1 MNIIVAGQRVVTA
14 LDLIEAAGYE
24 PAPAFEP
31 RTAEDIAAYRDA
43 LVDLIDDLADIADTE
58 DDDLDLAHYRQLLRR
73 MPTPLRNRDLVVARR
88 PKARKAVAA

>member
-1 MNIIVAGQRVVTA
+1 MDIIVAGQRVVTA

-31 RTAEDIAAYRDA
+31 RTTKDVAAYRDVLA
-43 LVDLIDDLADIADTE
+43 DLIDDLADVAETE
-58 DDDLDLAHYRQLLRR
+58 DDHLDLAHYRQLLRR
-73 MPTPLRNRDLVVARR
+73 MPTPLRNRDLAARR